1 MKKQLSWVAFGA
13 ILLIMNSCSVNPE
26 SLAKKATAEAEKQSM
41 EHFSPL
47 AEYDTPIPAGDLPRL
62 NYELQQ
68 ARGYAANE
76 LGKKFDP
83 DYDGIRVSIE
93 DPKKREEYD
102 VLYEQVMNRIDSH
115 YAPQIEEAMRD
126 IVGNYVLCF
135 CENGLT
141 DTEAVIERISGSPN
155 SIRIRVEGTLTQRAT
170 TMHYRYDNALTGKT
184 SIGAVKLFRV
194 DNNSA
199 RILSLPG
206 ERVRAYVLLHRWPE
220 QLISAL
226 TITDVRY

>member
-1 MKKQLSWVAFGA
+1 MKRQLSLIAFGA
-13 ILLIMNSCSVNPE
+13 ILLNLSSCSVNPQ
-26 SLAKKATAEAEKQSM
+26 SLAKKAIAEAEKQSM
-41 EHFSPL
+41 EYFSPL
-47 AEYDTPIPAGDLPRL
+47 AEYDTPIPAGDLPCL
-62 NYELQQ
+62 NGELQQ
-68 ARGYAANE
+68 ARNYAAGK
-76 LGKKFDP
+76 LGEKFDP

-115 YAPQIEEAMRD
+115 YAPKIEEAMRD
-126 IVGNYVLCF
+126 IVGNCVPCF

-141 DTEAVIERISGSPN
+141 ETEAVIERISGSPN

-170 TMHYRYDNALTGKT
+170 TLHYRYDNALTGET
-184 SIGAVKLFRV
+184 SMGAVKLFRV

-199 RILSLPG
+199 RILCLPG
-206 ERVRAYVLLHRWPE
+206 ERVKGYILLHRWPE